1 MQTATSAHHRFTDAT
16 CGLQLSPDFRELR
29 GVGASDLLY
38 VKEDIILP
46 HSQSFYDLIVNQV
59 RSKHGAT
66 IARGT
71 LHLGTLA

>member
-1 MQTATSAHHRFTDAT
+1 MHRHRTGCAAGLLFCHWAIAVWGR
-16 CGLQLSPDFRELR
+16 CAVLQLSPDFRELR

-59 RSKHGAT
+59 T
-66 IARGT
+66 
-71 LHLGTLA
+71 